1 MEPIRDFFRL
11 EDEEPHLVPTI
22 LTLCVIMGL
31 LASFFAESNP
41 YVFFE
46 ICRYVSLLS
55 LWAII
60 LIGLVFLSLRRWV
73 DSRRTKLGPGEIA
86 RQDGYAF
93 GLWFTAHNLVWVFLI
108 SVLICLVRP
117 IGVQGWVLVL
127 LAGGVAG
134 LLLSVCGIFALKRR
148 WVLGIS
154 WLSPALVR
162 DEQLLGNRRVFISP
176 AKKIPIRI
184 THGCLP
190 RGACF
195 PCSGQLS
202 RCFEIEP
209 RSASHKVMGR

>member
-1 MEPIRDFFRL
+1 MSHTALIILIMEPIRDFFRL

-22 LTLCVIMGL
+22 LTICVIMGL

-108 SVLICLVRP
+108 SVLMNLYSSRFFLFYLRFCSTFGRP
-117 IGVQGWVLVL
+117 
-127 LAGGVAG
+127 
-134 LLLSVCGIFALKRR
+134 
-148 WVLGIS
+148 
-154 WLSPALVR
+154 
-162 DEQLLGNRRVFISP
+162 
-176 AKKIPIRI
+176 
-184 THGCLP
+184 LP
-190 RGACF
+190 
-195 PCSGQLS
+195 
-202 RCFEIEP
+202 
-209 RSASHKVMGR
+209 V